1 MIYADD
7 RGKRRLNSTCE
18 SIGDSAVLTT
28 AWPFIE
34 LDDRG
39 VPLIGGT
46 RVKVSEVV
54 AEHQAYRWDADQIH
68 RQHPHLS
75 LPQIHAALGYYYE
88 HREECD
94 REMDAALQQADDI
107 CQIAENP
114 ALLAKLRS
122 RAGG

>member
-1 MIYADD
+1 M
-7 RGKRRLNSTCE
+7 
-18 SIGDSAVLTT
+18 LTT

-39 VPLIGGT
+39 VALIGGT

-54 AEHQAYRWDADQIH
+54 AEHRAYRWDADQIH
-68 RQHPHLS
+68 RQHPRLS

-88 HREECD
+88 HQDECD
-94 REMDAALQQADDI
+94 REMEIALQQADDI
-107 CQIAENP
+107 CQSAENP

-122 RAGG
+122 QASG